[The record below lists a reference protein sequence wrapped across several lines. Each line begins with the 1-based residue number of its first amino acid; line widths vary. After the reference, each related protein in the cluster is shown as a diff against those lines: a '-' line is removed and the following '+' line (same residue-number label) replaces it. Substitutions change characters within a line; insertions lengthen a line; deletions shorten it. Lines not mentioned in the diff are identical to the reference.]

1 MSDRLAAALA
11 ELVEALRE
19 EVRAEA
25 EAGPRAPDRLYDV
38 GEAAS
43 ALGIQRSKL
52 YGLIAAGELRSVKVG
67 RRRLVP
73 AGAVAEFIRQGGRR
87 VTSQHPSPRR
97 YLAARL
103 RVRSATDPTVRHY
116 IVIHSNG
123 VVTCSCPAGQ
133 HHRECRH
140 VKAVLS

>member
-1 MSDRLAAALA
+1 MSDRLVDAIA

-67 RRRLVP
+67 RRRLIP
-73 AGAVAEFIRQGGRR
+73 AGAVAEFIAQ
-87 VTSQHPSPRR
+87 
-97 YLAARL
+97 AAD
-103 RVRSATDPTVRHY
+103 A
-116 IVIHSNG
+116 
-123 VVTCSCPAGQ
+123 
-133 HHRECRH
+133 
-140 VKAVLS
+140 